1 MPSGRPGMNEQAAD
15 KVLKEQRDF
24 AQREL
29 EIRKEDRDQ

>member
-15 KVLKEQRDF
+15 KALQEQRDF

-29 EIRKEDRDQ
+29 EIRKEKRDQ